1 MYVKKLKEQIMADLE
16 MNLYD
21 ANKQLMENEPPM
33 DPIMFNKKTYECA
46 QKMIDGK
53 YWMLLCHERRD
64 YTVFNLQGKMTVRD
78 INKDIIECLKN
89 RGIVLA
95 IDEQSDGN
103 YEIWIRDKKTK
114 DNVIYYL
121 FNYEFGVIEYE

>member
-1 MYVKKLKEQIMADLE
+1 MK
-16 MNLYD
+16 LYD
-21 ANKQLMENEPPM
+21 IVAADGEFVESLTQREIMNKFGLTKCRFRTFLDNS
-33 DPIMFNKKTYECA
+33 YL
-46 QKMIDGK
+46 IDGK

-64 YTVFNLQGKMTVRD
+64 YTVFNLQGEVTVRN
-78 INKDIIECLKN
+78 INKDLIDCLKN

-95 IDEQSDGN
+95 IDRQPDGA

>member
-1 MYVKKLKEQIMADLE
+1 MSELK

-53 YWMLLCHERRD
+53 
-64 YTVFNLQGKMTVRD
+64 
-78 INKDIIECLKN
+78 
-89 RGIVLA
+89 
-95 IDEQSDGN
+95 
-103 YEIWIRDKKTK
+103 
-114 DNVIYYL
+114 
-121 FNYEFGVIEYE
+121 

>member
-1 MYVKKLKEQIMADLE
+1 MK
-16 MNLYD
+16 LYD
-21 ANKQLMENEPPM
+21 IIAADGEFVESLTQREIMNKFGLTKCRFRTFLDNS
-33 DPIMFNKKTYECA
+33 YL
-46 QKMIDGK
+46 IDGK

-64 YTVFNLQGKMTVRD
+64 YTVFNLQGEVTVRN
-78 INKDIIECLKN
+78 INKDLIDCLKN

-95 IDEQSDGN
+95 IDKQPDGA